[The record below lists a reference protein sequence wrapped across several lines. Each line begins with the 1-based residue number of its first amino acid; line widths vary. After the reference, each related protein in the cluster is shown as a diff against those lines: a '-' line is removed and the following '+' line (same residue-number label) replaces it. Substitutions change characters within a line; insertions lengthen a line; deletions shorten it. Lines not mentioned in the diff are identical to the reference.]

1 MSQSEVYE
9 VERRA
14 LLCLAKQESAGVGAK
29 TASAIHLFMVLFG
42 SSGKAASILESA
54 SIFYREVKFYV
65 SLKQP
70 KQESIRPEDVEV
82 GGSVQ
87 YILHH
92 ACENA
97 RTRQH
102 GSLHGLHVLQAMLN
116 HPGAPC
122 TLMTQL
128 GADLDVIRANVDSAL
143 SLIPPDARIELS
155 TEISPAVEKCPQP
168 PVSNQDEYSEM
179 LDRSKKLAD
188 EGLPVTQRVMSVL
201 RNAHEDALRRH
212 HSSVH
217 EIHLAL
223 GIIYEGLKTE
233 QAFMKARTSFVYAL
247 LHDLESLAHVRY
259 SAIPGMEA
267 KSAVQW
273 PRFESDVKN
282 VLLNALVEMETM
294 CSSAIDLNHI
304 ALAIIKQ
311 GDVEIRNRIWG
322 DGRLLAARLEQ
333 CVAWSN
339 SRAPVPE
346 ALIEYLKLDSLD
358 NYFCPVKPDQRPS
371 QQITEA
377 AMHNL
382 SLQSKYALLFA
393 WDKAGVY
400 EQNGVNIDHLLWGVL
415 SAELHPATTALLS
428 EIGLSTEFVQERC
441 SDSIE
446 RGVRRVVPDIRLRP
460 LSKRVMMRAN
470 MIAEKLGKALTEPDH
485 ILLAIFAE
493 DRGLAQPFF
502 EYLNI
507 DAQEAFRSLR
517 LRLEGA

>member
-70 KQESIRPEDVEV
+70 KQESIRPEDVEG

-143 SLIPPDARIELS
+143 SLIPPEARIELS

-168 PVSNQDEYSEM
+168 PVSNLDEYSEM

-188 EGLPVTQRVMSVL
+188 EGLPVTQRVMGVL
-201 RNAHEDALRRH
+201 RNAHEAAAQLCSRDSLGTWHNLRR
-212 HSSVH
+212 SENRAILH
-217 EIHLAL
+217 ESENIFRVGVVARPRKSGSRSIHRNSRN
-223 GIIYEGLKTE
+223 G
-233 QAFMKARTSFVYAL
+233 S
-247 LHDLESLAHVRY
+247 
-259 SAIPGMEA
+259 EA
-267 KSAVQW
+267 
-273 PRFESDVKN
+273 
-282 VLLNALVEMETM
+282 
-294 CSSAIDLNHI
+294 SSAM
-304 ALAIIKQ
+304 A
-311 GDVEIRNRIWG
+311 
-322 DGRLLAARLEQ
+322 
-333 CVAWSN
+333 
-339 SRAPVPE
+339 
-346 ALIEYLKLDSLD
+346 
-358 NYFCPVKPDQRPS
+358 
-371 QQITEA
+371 
-377 AMHNL
+377 
-382 SLQSKYALLFA
+382 
-393 WDKAGVY
+393 
-400 EQNGVNIDHLLWGVL
+400 
-415 SAELHPATTALLS
+415 
-428 EIGLSTEFVQERC
+428 
-441 SDSIE
+441 
-446 RGVRRVVPDIRLRP
+446 
-460 LSKRVMMRAN
+460 
-470 MIAEKLGKALTEPDH
+470 
-485 ILLAIFAE
+485 
-493 DRGLAQPFF
+493 
-502 EYLNI
+502 
-507 DAQEAFRSLR
+507 
-517 LRLEGA
+517 

>member
-1 MSQSEVYE
+1 
-9 VERRA
+9 
-14 LLCLAKQESAGVGAK
+14 
-29 TASAIHLFMVLFG
+29 
-42 SSGKAASILESA
+42 
-54 SIFYREVKFYV
+54 
-65 SLKQP
+65 
-70 KQESIRPEDVEV
+70 
-82 GGSVQ
+82 
-87 YILHH
+87 
-92 ACENA
+92 
-97 RTRQH
+97 
-102 GSLHGLHVLQAMLN
+102 
-116 HPGAPC
+116 
-122 TLMTQL
+122 
-128 GADLDVIRANVDSAL
+128 
-143 SLIPPDARIELS
+143 
-155 TEISPAVEKCPQP
+155 
-168 PVSNQDEYSEM
+168 
-179 LDRSKKLAD
+179 
-188 EGLPVTQRVMSVL
+188 
-201 RNAHEDALRRH
+201 
-212 HSSVH
+212 
-217 EIHLAL
+217 
-223 GIIYEGLKTE
+223 
-233 QAFMKARTSFVYAL
+233 
-247 LHDLESLAHVRY
+247 
-259 SAIPGMEA
+259 MEA
-267 KSAVQW
+267 KPAVQW
-273 PRFESDVKN
+273 PKFETDVKN
-282 VLLNALVEMETM
+282 VLLNALVEMENLHST
-294 CSSAIDLNHI
+294 AIDLNHI

-311 GDVEIRNRIWG
+311 GDRELRKRIHGWG

-339 SRAPVPE
+339 SRAPVSE
-346 ALIEYLKLDSLD
+346 ALIEYLKLDCLD
-358 NYFCPVKPDQRPS
+358 NYFLPVKPDQRLS
-371 QQITEA
+371 QQSTQA
-377 AMHNL
+377 AMRNL